1 MMRRRAR
8 MTRVGLTGAASAL
21 IVGLLAGCTPSP
33 PPLPSS
39 RLLQSVSVAAT
50 TDGSVRTIDS
60 TTVGVGSDVS
70 QTTTSTTSYD
80 PGAVAG
86 DLPVRVRTSYR
97 TADSAGTN
105 LADLR
110 GYSGRVEISLA
121 VENLMVHA
129 EDVTFD
135 VAGGATSRSALV
147 GAPLTLAASTVLP
160 GVSPS
165 RVITAAETGA
175 VTNGVLSRDDA
186 GDAVLQWASLLAPPA
201 GGANATLTLV
211 ADVSDFDVPSFN
223 LAVQPGLATDS
234 TPAGA
239 LEAAFDTSP
248 TSALA
253 LQRRTIDV
261 ITSVDELLTRA
272 GTTVAEVRTALDATS
287 ETLGVRTAEEL
298 RQSTAS
304 TAASMQGLSGQL
316 TALRSELS
324 TTVSGT
330 ESGLLQQLSQ
340 AIAAVD
346 AMLGDTSATVPKPV
360 LSGNGCA
367 VAVENPGGSGTIHS
381 ELLRLTAELDAYGTA
396 ADSCREQVVASLRSA
411 VGPASPT
418 AESCTTSS
426 MTCSLAAS
434 GTAVDTV
441 LVGLLRQGG
450 ELVDSLQPEL
460 MAGVESEYTALSTRV
475 DEATKATDTVSAN
488 APDGS
493 AATTLAGLT
502 TTLDGI
508 DGQVATLDKAMTTV
522 GSTATAALEQLGTP
536 DTAGSLAAQNQEL
549 ADELCTLL
557 PTTPIPGTT
566 PRATTTPTATPAPAG
581 KASTDVDRLR
591 AYLTDT
597 PCSGTGRLATPKG
610 YSAPMADR
618 LDEQAKSWTT
628 VETLV
633 GKTGAGADLIALRT
647 SLATIRTTVSETA
660 AALGAEDTHLT
671 ERITALRTA
680 SAALVTQRDSLGSRI
695 DALSVQ
701 QEALAPAIQE
711 AFAHADAAA
720 ASAVAAILD
729 DQIRR
734 VSARSVVDT
743 EAVTTMFDRS
753 VSGLHETAADIRAD
767 GTATVDAE
775 HQALST
781 AEARIGSAISERTRD
796 SLTRIATTIDASTRD
811 TDAASALLAADLHKV
826 LLDLGDRSVGGSGL
840 LGSMTTSAAKVGTA
854 DVQLALASQSA
865 QGYAGVRSEDVSGI
879 LLAQAQERASLAAAD
894 TLPAFHLNVP
904 DGAQTQTVYSF
915 RIGDER

>member
-1 MMRRRAR
+1 
-8 MTRVGLTGAASAL
+8 MTRAGLTGAASAL

-50 TDGSVRTIDS
+50 TDGSVRTIDA

-110 GYSGRVEISLA
+110 GYAGRVEISLA
-121 VENLMVHA
+121 VENLTVHA

-165 RVITAAETGA
+165 RVVTAAETGA

-186 GDAVLQWASLLAPPA
+186 GDAVLQWASLLAPPT

-211 ADVSDFDVPSFN
+211 ADVSDFAVPSFD
-223 LAVQPGLATDS
+223 LAVQPGLATDP

-248 TSALA
+248 ASALA

-304 TAASMQGLSGQL
+304 TASSMQGLSGQL

-367 VAVENPGGSGTIHS
+367 VAVENPGGSGAIHS

-411 VGPASPT
+411 VGPVSPT

-460 MAGVESEYTALSTRV
+460 MAGVESEYTTLSTRV

-488 APDGS
+488 TPDGS

-508 DGQVATLDKAMTTV
+508 DGHVATLEKAMTSV
-522 GSTATAALEQLGTP
+522 GSTATAAREELGTP
-536 DTAGSLAAQNQEL
+536 DAEGSLAAQNQEL
-549 ADELCTLL
+549 ADELCRLVPTLPL
-557 PTTPIPGTT
+557 PGATPGSTPG
-566 PRATTTPTATPAPAG
+566 ATTTPTATPAPAG
-581 KASTDVDRLR
+581 TPTTSIDRLR

-618 LDEQAKSWTT
+618 LDEQAKSWST
-628 VETLV
+628 VETLA
-633 GKTGAGADLIALRT
+633 GKTGAGADLTALRT
-647 SLATIRTTVSETA
+647 SLATLRTTVSETA
-660 AALGAEDTHLT
+660 AALGADDAHLT

-720 ASAVAAILD
+720 SSAVAAILD

-904 DGAQTQTVYSF
+904 DGAHTQTVYSF

>member
-1 MMRRRAR
+1 MKRRRAR
-8 MTRVGLTGAASAL
+8 CMRVGLMGAASAL

-39 RLLQSVSVAAT
+39 RVLQSVSVAAT
-50 TDGSVRTIDS
+50 TDGSVRTIDA
-60 TTVGVGSDVS
+60 TAVGVGSDVS

-80 PGAVAG
+80 PAAVAG

-121 VENLMVHA
+121 VENLTVHA

-165 RVITAAETGA
+165 RVVTAAETGA

-186 GDAVLQWASLLAPPA
+186 GDAVLQWASLLAPPS

-211 ADVSDFDVPSFN
+211 ADVSDFAVPSFN
-223 LAVQPGLATDS
+223 LAVQPGLATDP

-248 TSALA
+248 ASALA

-261 ITSVDELLTRA
+261 ITSVDELLTHA

-346 AMLGDTSATVPKPV
+346 AMLGDTSASVPKPV
-360 LSGNGCA
+360 LSGNGCS
-367 VAVENPGGSGTIHS
+367 VAVKNPSGSGTIHS

-434 GTAVDTV
+434 GTAVNTV
-441 LVGLLRQGG
+441 LIGLLRQGG

-460 MAGVESEYTALSTRV
+460 MAGVESEYTVLSTRV
-475 DEATKATDTVSAN
+475 DEATKATDALSAS

-508 DGQVATLDKAMTTV
+508 DGEVATLEKTMTSV
-522 GSTATAALEQLGTP
+522 GSTASAALDELGTP

-557 PTTPIPGTT
+557 PAIPAPAGT

-581 KASTDVDRLR
+581 TPTTSIDRLR
-591 AYLTDT
+591 AYLTGT

-610 YSAPMADR
+610 YSAPLADR
-618 LDEQAKSWTT
+618 INEQAKSWTT
-628 VETLV
+628 VATLV
-633 GKTGAGADLIALRT
+633 GKTGAGADLTALRT
-647 SLATIRTTVSETA
+647 SLASLRTTATETA
-660 AALGAEDTHLT
+660 TALSANDGHLT
-671 ERITALRTA
+671 EQITALRTA
-680 SAALVTQRDSLGSRI
+680 SAALVAQRDSLGSRV

-701 QEALAPAIQE
+701 QEALAPAIQA

-753 VSGLHETAADIRAD
+753 VSGLHETANDIRAD

-781 AEARIGSAISERTRD
+781 AEARIGSAVSERTRD

-811 TDAASALLAADLHKV
+811 TDAASALLTADLHKV

-879 LLAQAQERASLAAAD
+879 LLAQAQERASLVAAD
-894 TLPAFHLNVP
+894 TLPAFHLDAP
-904 DGAQTQTVYSF
+904 EGAQTQTVYSF
-915 RIGDER
+915 TIGDER